1 MPTRDSTQRMVTIRD
16 IASDTG
22 LSVATISVVLNQTP
36 KANKIPA
43 NTQRRIEESARR
55 LGYTPNLVARSLR
68 NRRTHHVGLLV
79 FDISDPFCSVII
91 RGIEKSLYESGYMAV
106 LTDLQDDPKRLRSCA
121 KMLMEGRVGGV
132 VAIANPLYFENEIF
146 EILSGFRV
154 PAVIM
159 GRERK
164 ERRFASVVIENGAGT
179 YALMEHLY
187 QLGHREIAFIKGPEA
202 VNDSEPRW
210 DGLCAFAKRAGL
222 KISPQLV
229 VQIKGRNSTYEEG
242 YQLTEKLL
250 RANRSFT
257 ALVTFDDLTAFAAI
271 VALTSAGIRVP
282 QDCSVA
288 GFDDLPAAAFYNPP
302 LTTVNQFL
310 EKQGTI
316 AGDLIKALISGET
329 AAKKIELHRKVVPQ
343 LVVRGSTA
351 PPGSRSR

>member
-1 MPTRDSTQRMVTIRD
+1 MVTIRD

-36 KANKIPA
+36 KAKKIPSK
-43 NTQRRIEESARR
+43 TQRRIEESARR

-68 NRRTHHVGLLV
+68 SRRTHSVGLLV
-79 FDISDPFCSVII
+79 FDISDPFCSVIV

-132 VAIANPLYFENEIF
+132 VAIANPLYFEKELF

-159 GRERK
+159 GRERR
-164 ERRFASVVIENGAGT
+164 ERGFASVVIENEAGT
-179 YALMEHLY
+179 YALMEHIY
-187 QLGHREIAFIKGPEA
+187 QLGHRNVAVIKGPEA
-202 VNDSEPRW
+202 LNDSEPRW
-210 DGLCAFAKRAGL
+210 NGLCTFAKKAGL
-222 KISPQLV
+222 KISPELV
-229 VQIKGRNSTYEEG
+229 VQIRGRNSTYQEG

-250 RANRSFT
+250 RGNRKFT
-257 ALVTFDDLTAFAAI
+257 ALFTFDDLTAFAAI

-288 GFDDLPAAAFYNPP
+288 GFDDLPGAAFYNPP

-316 AGDLIKALISGET
+316 AGDLIKALISGQ
-329 AAKKIELHRKVVPQ
+329 AAATKIELHQKVVPQ
-343 LVVRGSTA
+343 LVIRGSTA
-351 PPGSRSR
+351 PPPAGSR